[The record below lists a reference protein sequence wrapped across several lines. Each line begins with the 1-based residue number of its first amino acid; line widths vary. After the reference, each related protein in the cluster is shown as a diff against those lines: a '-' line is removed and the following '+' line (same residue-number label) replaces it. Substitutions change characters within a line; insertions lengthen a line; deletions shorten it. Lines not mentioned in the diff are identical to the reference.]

1 LLDARGQGEVALTS
15 TVHLEAALAPLHPVP
30 SPRGLE
36 TGSLV
41 QNVLQSLEDLK
52 AEEIISIELAGK
64 TTLADTM
71 LIASG
76 RSNVHVGA
84 IAESVVKACKDA
96 GIDSPRVEGLPHCD
110 WVVVDAGDLIVHI
123 FRPEVRKFYN
133 LEKMWGGDRPNEAQA
148 RQS

>member
-1 LLDARGQGEVALTS
+1 M
-15 TVHLEAALAPLHPVP
+15 APLHPVP

-36 TGSLV
+36 TGSFV

-71 LIASG
+71 IVASG

-96 GIDSPRVEGLPHCD
+96 GIGSPRVEGLPHCD

>member
-1 LLDARGQGEVALTS
+1 MV
-15 TVHLEAALAPLHPVP
+15 PLRPVP

-71 LIASG
+71 IIASG

-84 IAESVVKACKDA
+84 IAESVVRACKDA
-96 GIDSPRVEGLPHCD
+96 GIGSPRIEGVPHCD
-110 WVVVDAGDLIVHI
+110 WVVVDAGDLIVHV

-133 LEKMWGGDRPNEAQA
+133 LEKMWSGDRPNEAEA
-148 RQS
+148 RRS

>member
-1 LLDARGQGEVALTS
+1 M
-15 TVHLEAALAPLHPVP
+15 
-30 SPRGLE
+30 
-36 TGSLV
+36 

>member
-1 LLDARGQGEVALTS
+1 M
-15 TVHLEAALAPLHPVP
+15 PLRPVP

-71 LIASG
+71 IIASG

-84 IAESVVKACKDA
+84 IAESVVRACKDA
-96 GIDSPRVEGLPHCD
+96 GIGSPRIEGVPHCD
-110 WVVVDAGDLIVHI
+110 WVVVDAGDLIVHV

-133 LEKMWGGDRPNEAQA
+133 LEKMWSGDRPNEAEA
-148 RQS
+148 RRS

>member
-1 LLDARGQGEVALTS
+1 M
-15 TVHLEAALAPLHPVP
+15 APLRPVP

-96 GIDSPRVEGLPHCD
+96 GIGSPRVEGVPHCD
-110 WVVVDAGDLIVHI
+110 WVVVDAGDLIVHV

-133 LEKMWGGDRPNEAQA
+133 LEKMWSGDRPNESEA
-148 RQS
+148 RRS